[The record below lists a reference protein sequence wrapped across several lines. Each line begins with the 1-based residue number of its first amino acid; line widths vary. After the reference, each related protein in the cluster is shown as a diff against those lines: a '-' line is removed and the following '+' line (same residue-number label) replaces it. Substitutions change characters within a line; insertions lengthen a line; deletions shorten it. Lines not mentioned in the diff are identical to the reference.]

1 MARRSPL
8 GRLRRPGGLRALG
21 GVAAQFSQAHGS
33 LALQLLAARTLELPA
48 FGVFAV
54 LLGAIVVATGVMTGL
69 VGDSLTVLDRS
80 RPPIRAALQFWCV
93 VVTAGT
99 FLAGAVVGERTGFL
113 SAGESVLFGLAMAA
127 WVAEDTVRR
136 LLMATFRFWSV
147 VVVDLTHAATAVGV
161 LGVIAATG
169 RVTLGSFLL
178 ALLVGQLVAIAAG
191 LALAPAA
198 ERAVVGWR
206 GAELRTVAGF
216 GAWRGLQQAIR
227 PASLTIAR
235 TLVILAAGRAAMGQ
249 LEAARVYMAP
259 ALLVVQGVGSVL
271 LAVYAAG
278 RDRPIREAVRRAD
291 RAALALVGSSALL
304 GAAGTLCVGWA
315 GPLVSGDAYRIDPLA
330 VAGWAT
336 FAASVAAIM
345 PYSSLAAVRGRQ
357 IRVVLLRL
365 VDSAVSVGAVAALL
379 WLAGAPASAVPFAIA
394 AGSFLG
400 ALLQRRVA
408 LAAGDPAAP
417 GGAEAAPAAD
427 PVPTL
432 GERAHDGGDR

>member
-21 GVAAQFSQAHGS
+21 GVAAQFSQALGS

-216 GAWRGLQQAIR
+216 GAWRGL
-227 PASLTIAR
+227 
-235 TLVILAAGRAAMGQ
+235 
-249 LEAARVYMAP
+249 
-259 ALLVVQGVGSVL
+259 
-271 LAVYAAG
+271 
-278 RDRPIREAVRRAD
+278 
-291 RAALALVGSSALL
+291 
-304 GAAGTLCVGWA
+304 
-315 GPLVSGDAYRIDPLA
+315 
-330 VAGWAT
+330 
-336 FAASVAAIM
+336 
-345 PYSSLAAVRGRQ
+345 
-357 IRVVLLRL
+357 
-365 VDSAVSVGAVAALL
+365 
-379 WLAGAPASAVPFAIA
+379 
-394 AGSFLG
+394 
-400 ALLQRRVA
+400 
-408 LAAGDPAAP
+408 
-417 GGAEAAPAAD
+417 
-427 PVPTL
+427 
-432 GERAHDGGDR
+432 